1 NIRLASQEIAK
12 KNAASTGRPFIRGIV
27 ISSCGSTG
35 RVSESVARLSRLV
48 EMDIFDFVFC
58 FAGVSTV
65 DSIVVPALSRF
76 VENVF
81 VYDMGLWAALER
93 SFGEDKHALNTTPV
107 MLSFAEFSKRPDD
120 TRDRVVNTRV
130 LAYSNFK
137 DARPW
142 GFDIYRCSNP
152 TCGAHAHDMIFHA
165 DGRQYYGIRWLEA
178 KMKTTC
184 MKCQQTRRKIAAP
197 SWIHSCRA
205 ENIGRCWYQWPLTLA
220 QRMDLGITH

>member
-1 NIRLASQEIAK
+1 MYITAYMYCDR
-12 KNAASTGRPFIRGIV
+12 
-27 ISSCGSTG
+27 
-35 RVSESVARLSRLV
+35 
-48 EMDIFDFVFC
+48 DIFDFVFA

-107 MLSFAEFSKRPDD
+107 MLSFAEYRKRPDN
-120 TRDRVVNTRV
+120 TRDRVVHTRV

-152 TCGAHAHDMIFHA
+152 TCGARAHDMIFHA
-165 DGRQYYGIRWLEA
+165 DGKQYYGNKWIQT

-184 MKCQQTRRKIAAP
+184 MKCNQTRRKIATP
-197 SWIHSCRA
+197 PWINSCSI
-205 ENIGRCWYQWPLTLA
+205 ENMGRCWYTWPLTLA
-220 QRMDLGITH
+220 QRMDLGITD

>member
-1 NIRLASQEIAK
+1 
-12 KNAASTGRPFIRGIV
+12 RGIV

-35 RVSESVARLSRLV
+35 RNSESIGRLKRLV
-48 EMDIFDFVFC
+48 EMDIFDFVFS

-65 DSIVVPALSRF
+65 DPLVVPALSRF

-107 MLSFAEFSKRPDD
+107 MLSFAEYRKGPDN
-120 TRDRVVNTRV
+120 TRDRVVHTRV

-152 TCGAHAHDMIFHA
+152 TCGARAHDMIFHA
-165 DGRQYYGIRWLEA
+165 DGKQYYGNKWMQT

-184 MKCQQTRRKIAAP
+184 MKCNQTRRKIATP
-197 SWIHSCRA
+197 PWINSCSI
-205 ENIGRCWYQWPLTLA
+205 ENMGRCWYTWPLTLA
-220 QRMDLGITH
+220 QRIDLGITD